1 MVGATRFELVTFC
14 TPSKR
19 ATRLRYAPTWQN
31 QTSNLSYIIPKRTTE
46 SQWGIFTEV
55 ASRLWYNIAVMKK
68 QMNVVEKI
76 LASHVVEGDP
86 ARGGELGIRIDQ
98 TLTQDATGT
107 MAYLQFESMGVPRV
121 KTDLSVSYVDHN
133 FLQSV
138 ARKYGIVFSKAGNGI
153 CHQLHLERFGKPG
166 TTLLGSDSHTPTGGG
181 IGQIAIG
188 AGGIDI
194 AVAMAGG
201 AFHIPAPKVRA
212 IVLKNRLRRGVS
224 AKDVILKVLERF
236 GTKGN
241 VGWIFEYA
249 GPGVATLDVPS
260 RATIANMGAELGVT
274 TSVFPSD
281 AVTRAFLA
289 AQGRAG
295 DFTKI
300 TADRGAAYD
309 DVFEIDLAKVEPMM
323 AAPHSPGNVVTVK
336 SKRGMKVNQILI
348 GSCTNSSYRDIRTV
362 ALYLKGRHVA
372 DDVEVGIACGSRQVI
387 EMLAKDG
394 SLGILHS
401 AGCRMLENACG
412 FCIGAHMSPRT
423 GAVSLRTNN
432 RNFEGRS
439 GTKSAQVYLVSPETA
454 AASALTGR
462 VEVPTKNPVAAVP
475 SPRKFPIDDSMFLY
489 RRTAGRGVKGAE
501 IVRGPN
507 IATVPKGEPLAE
519 SLSAVCAIKVGDKIT
534 TDHIMPAGSR
544 LKYRSNIPEYAKFV
558 FEPCDPTFHDRCLAN
573 KAAGLANVIVA
584 GESYGQ
590 GSSREHAAMCPMY
603 LGVKAVVAKSIERIH
618 RANLINFGIVPFVF
632 DDPAGY
638 DMVDEGAKFTLD
650 GVRRA
655 VECGEPVAIKTPKG
669 TVTATAALSERERR
683 LVLCGGLLASL

>member
-1 MVGATRFELVTFC
+1 
-14 TPSKR
+14 
-19 ATRLRYAPTWQN
+19 
-31 QTSNLSYIIPKRTTE
+31 
-46 SQWGIFTEV
+46 
-55 ASRLWYNIAVMKK
+55 MKAK

-76 LASHVVEGDP
+76 LSAHLVEGDP
-86 ARGGELGIRIDQ
+86 AKDPELGIRIDQ

-133 FLQSV
+133 TVQIGFENADDHDFLQSV
-138 ARKYGIVFSKAGNGI
+138 AKKYGIVYSKCGNGI

-181 IGQIAIG
+181 VGQIAIG

-201 AFHIPAPKVRA
+201 AFHIPTPKVRA
-212 IVLKNRLRRGVS
+212 IVLN
-224 AKDVILKVLERF
+224 
-236 GTKGN
+236 
-241 VGWIFEYA
+241 

-281 AVTRAFLA
+281 AVTKQFLA
-289 AQGRAG
+289 AQGRAK
-295 DFTKI
+295 DFVKI
-300 TADRGAAYD
+300 VADKGAKYD
-309 DVFEIDLAKVEPMM
+309 DTFTVDLSKVEPMM

-336 SKRGMKVNQILI
+336 SKKGLKVNQIMI

-387 EMLAKDG
+387 NMLAKDG
-394 SLGILHS
+394 SLAILHA

-454 AASALTGR
+454 AASALTGK
-462 VEVPTKNPVAAVP
+462 VELPTKNPVAAVP
-475 SPRKFPIDDSMFLY
+475 SPKKFPIDDAMFLY
-489 RRTAGRGVKGAE
+489 RATAGKGVKGAE

-507 IATVPKGEPLAE
+507 IAPVPKGEPLAKD
-519 SLSAVCAIKVGDKIT
+519 LKGVAAIKVGDKIT
-534 TDHIMPAGSR
+534 TDHIMPAGAR
-544 LKYRSNIPEYAKFV
+544 LKFRSNIPQYAKFV
-558 FEPCDPTFHDRCLAN
+558 FEPCDPKFHDNCMAN
-573 KAAGLANVIVA
+573 KEKGLANVIVA

-590 GSSREHAAMCPMY
+590 GSSREHAALCPMY
-603 LGVKAVVAKSIERIH
+603 LGVKAVIAKSIERIH
-618 RANLINFGIVPFVF
+618 RANLVNFGIVPFF
-632 DDPAGY
+632 FENPKDYDKIAAG
-638 DMVDEGAKFTLD
+638 DRLELKGIRDAVAGD
-650 GVRRA
+650 GVLE
-655 VECGEPVAIKTPKG
+655 VKGPKG
-669 TVTATAALSERERR
+669 TFRVKAVLSDREKH
-683 LVLCGGLLASL
+683 LLLCGGLLASL

>member
-1 MVGATRFELVTFC
+1 
-14 TPSKR
+14 
-19 ATRLRYAPTWQN
+19 
-31 QTSNLSYIIPKRTTE
+31 
-46 SQWGIFTEV
+46 
-55 ASRLWYNIAVMKK
+55 MKAK

-76 LASHVVEGDP
+76 LSAHLVEGDP
-86 ARGGELGIRIDQ
+86 AKDPELGIRIDQ

-133 FLQSV
+133 TVQIGFENADDHDFLQSV
-138 ARKYGIVFSKAGNGI
+138 AKKYGIVYSKCGNGI

-181 IGQIAIG
+181 VGQIAIG

-201 AFHIPAPKVRA
+201 AFHIPTPKVRA
-212 IVLKNRLRRGVS
+212 IVLKGKLRRGVS
-224 AKDVILKVLERF
+224 AKDVILKVLEKY

-241 VGWIFEYA
+241 VGWIFEYT

-281 AVTRAFLA
+281 AVTKQFLA
-289 AQGRAG
+289 AQGRAK
-295 DFTKI
+295 DFVKI
-300 TADRGAAYD
+300 VADKGAKYD
-309 DVFEIDLAKVEPMM
+309 DTFTVDLSKVEPMM

-336 SKRGMKVNQILI
+336 SKKGLKVNQIMI

-362 ALYLKGRHVA
+362 ALYLKGKHVA

-387 EMLAKDG
+387 NMLAKDG
-394 SLGILHS
+394 SLAILHA

-454 AASALTGR
+454 AASALTGK
-462 VEVPTKNPVAAVP
+462 VELPTKNPVAAVP
-475 SPRKFPIDDSMFLY
+475 SPKKFPIDDAMFLY
-489 RRTAGRGVKGAE
+489 RATAGKGVKGAE

-507 IATVPKGEPLAE
+507 IAPVPKGEPLAKD
-519 SLSAVCAIKVGDKIT
+519 LKGACAIKVGDKIT
-534 TDHIMPAGSR
+534 TDHIMPAGAR
-544 LKYRSNIPEYAKFV
+544 LKFRSNIPQYAKFV
-558 FEPCDPTFHDRCLAN
+558 FEPCDPKFHDNCMAN
-573 KAAGLANVIVA
+573 KEKGLANVIVA

-590 GSSREHAAMCPMY
+590 GSSREHAALCPMY
-603 LGVKAVVAKSIERIH
+603 LGVKAVIAKSIERIH
-618 RANLINFGIVPFVF
+618 RANLVNFGIVPFF
-632 DDPAGY
+632 FENPKDYDKIAAG
-638 DMVDEGAKFTLD
+638 DRLELKGIREAVAGD
-650 GVRRA
+650 GVLE
-655 VECGEPVAIKTPKG
+655 VKGPKG
-669 TVTATAALSERERR
+669 TFRVKAVLSDREKH
-683 LVLCGGLLASL
+683 LLLCGGLLASL